1 MASKSIAQRIFAVA
15 SIILSVLV
23 LLLSATGMPGAW
35 VARSVAIDVA
45 TGVLDGVAHLAQAG
59 QDRIGRLDTELTN
72 VRQEVG
78 EVEATSDR
86 IAGEVEDKGLV
97 LTLLPPEKEQELGA
111 SVQQVVD
118 GLVSVRE
125 VVQAVIELRD
135 SIDRLPFVSLPAPDQ
150 ERVQAMEDGIS
161 SVRNGL
167 DDLKADIR
175 QLREGTASEVSKIST
190 AASNINHELETA
202 QQDLAQVDG
211 RLVALQAEVD
221 QLRQRIATLL
231 TIAAVVT
238 TLLLAWVSY
247 AMVVVIRRA
256 WMDLRR

>member
-1 MASKSIAQRIFAVA
+1 MASKSIAQRIFAVV

-23 LLLSATGMPGAW
+23 LLLSVTGIAGGW
-35 VARSVAIDVA
+35 VARSVAMDMA
-45 TGVLDGVAHLAQAG
+45 TGVLDGVERLAQAG
-59 QDRIGRLDTELTN
+59 RDSIGRLDTELAN
-72 VRQEVG
+72 VRHVVG
-78 EVEATSDR
+78 EVEAAADR

-125 VVQAVIELRD
+125 VLQAVVELRD
-135 SIDRLPFVSLPAPDQ
+135 TIDRLPFVTLPAPDQ
-150 ERVQAMEDGIS
+150 ERVQAMQEGIS

-167 DDLKADIR
+167 DELKADIH

-190 AASNINHELETA
+190 AASNIDHELEMA
-202 QQDLAQVDG
+202 QQDLAQADS
-211 RLVALQAEVD
+211 RLVALQAEAG
-221 QLRQRIATLL
+221 QLRQRISTLL
-231 TIAAVVT
+231 TIAAAVI
-238 TLLLAWVSY
+238 TLLSAWVSY

-256 WMDLRR
+256 WTDLR